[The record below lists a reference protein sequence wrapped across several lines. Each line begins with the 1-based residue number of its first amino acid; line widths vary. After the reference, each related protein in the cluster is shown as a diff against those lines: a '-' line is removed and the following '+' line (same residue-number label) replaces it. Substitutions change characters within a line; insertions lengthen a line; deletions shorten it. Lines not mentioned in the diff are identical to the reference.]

1 MTSQELMKVIK
12 TRRSVRTFDGRK
24 ISAEHREKLEAYI
37 KDIKNPYNIPVR
49 FVLLEGDKA
58 QDICSPVIEGE
69 DLYVAAIIPNV
80 PHSEEA
86 FGFSFEKLVIYAW
99 SLGIG
104 TTWIAASMKRDAF
117 ENAAGK
123 KDNEFMYCISP
134 LGYPAQKMSDKE
146 TRFRNG
152 LHADERKPA
161 DELFFDGKLGTSL
174 NTDTEDIKMALEAV
188 RLAPSAVNYQPWRI
202 VKSGNS
208 FHFYEEH
215 TESLSGVAPWDV
227 QKIDMGIALCH
238 FLSIVDGE
246 CAIENPGIS
255 VPDGTEYV
263 ATITIC

>member
-1 MTSQELMKVIK
+1 MTSQDLINIVK

-49 FVLLEGDKA
+49 FVLLEKDTA
-58 QDICSPVIEGE
+58 RDICSPVIEGE
-69 DLYVAAIIPNV
+69 DLYVAAMVPNV

-86 FGFSFEKLVIYAW
+86 FGFSFEKFVLFAW

-117 ENAAGK
+117 EKAAGK
-123 KDNEFMYCISP
+123 KDDEFMYCISP
-134 LGYPAQKMSDKE
+134 LGYPAKEMSDKE

-152 LHADERKPA
+152 LHADERKPCN
-161 DELFFDGKLGTSL
+161 ELFFDGQFDASL
-174 NTDTEDIKMALEAV
+174 NTDDNNIKMAMEAV
-188 RLAPSAVNYQPWRI
+188 RFAPSAVNYQPWRI

-215 TESLSGVAPWDV
+215 TESLAGAAPWDV
-227 QKIDMGIALCH
+227 QKIDIGIALCH
-238 FLSIVDGE
+238 FLSFIDGK
-246 CAIENPGIS
+246 CSLENPDIT

-263 ATITIC
+263 ATITI